1 MYCYK
6 KKEDNDLPTESN
18 ETFFAHC
25 TVNHSLAFTSCEQ
38 EDWPVKTDQTVLM
51 YLPWSSNLKS
61 YFETNISDFES
72 VVERNILKNERVVV
86 FFCTSPTEAVLF
98 ELAYDNGK
106 CIRKPLKNLS

>member
-1 MYCYK
+1 MTCPLK
-6 KKEDNDLPTESN
+6 VMKRFLLLILLIIP
-18 ETFFAHC
+18 
-25 TVNHSLAFTSCEQ
+25 LAFTSCEQ

-98 ELAYDNGK
+98 ELAPRFHYGYGHYFHFE
-106 CIRKPLKNLS
+106 

>member
-1 MYCYK
+1 MTCPLK
-6 KKEDNDLPTESN
+6 VMKRFLLLILLVVP
-18 ETFFAHC
+18 
-25 TVNHSLAFTSCEQ
+25 LAFTSCEQ

-98 ELAYDNGK
+98 EFA
-106 CIRKPLKNLS
+106 